1 MNALLLGT
9 AEQVRRMNGA
19 AVLQRPA
26 ADSSVCVP
34 TSVTGREHANERS
47 LVRLPVAGVSEEMPT
62 NAFMQEMA
70 SMLLEKINN
79 GMPELVTALKT
90 RDITLI
96 GEQAH
101 WMKGTGGTVGLPII
115 STIGKAL
122 EQAVQ
127 ASDLSMAT
135 AIVIQLQQAVEAL
148 TEQIAEYSDT

>member
-1 MNALLLGT
+1 
-9 AEQVRRMNGA
+9 
-19 AVLQRPA
+19 
-26 ADSSVCVP
+26 
-34 TSVTGREHANERS
+34 
-47 LVRLPVAGVSEEMPT
+47 
-62 NAFMQEMA
+62 
-70 SMLLEKINN
+70 MLLEKINN

-122 EQAVQ
+122 ELAVQ
-127 ASDLSMAT
+127 VSDLSMAT